1 MQKYLR
7 VLQGAEYLGM
17 SQKALR
23 KWLER
28 GRIPYR
34 KLGRRV
40 LIPAQE
46 LERFLATL
54 PGKTVDEAVAA
65 VEEDIGV
72 DEEGFLDVGAA
83 EHGPCTVAS

>member
-1 MQKYLR
+1 VQQYLSITQGAKYLG
-7 VLQGAEYLGM
+7 LTEQAF
-17 SQKALR
+17 R

-40 LIPAQE
+40 LIPAQD
-46 LERFLATL
+46 LERFLAEL

-65 VEEDIGV
+65 VGGGSDH
-72 DEEGFLDVGAA
+72 D
-83 EHGPCTVAS
+83 